1 MIDTYEKELI
11 KKASKGDDAAFE
23 ALAEKYRNLIYR
35 FCLIQLKSRENALD
49 VSQNVLIKIWKSI
62 SLFRFESSFSTWV
75 YSITRNAVNDFI
87 RREKRRSEFSADEI
101 GNEGDAKTPVSER
114 ETPHE
119 AVLKKERS
127 EILRNAIYSLSNEHQ
142 DVIILRDIEGYSYSE
157 IASIL
162 SENEGTVKSRINRAR
177 KALKETLKKRNFFGD

>member
-35 FCLIQLKSRENALD
+35 ICLIQLKSRENALD
-49 VSQNVLIKIWKSI
+49 VSQNVLIKIWKNI